1 MLMTDDREDHTMDQD
16 HKQPGRMDNDEFAAY
31 LDDHLLGAK
40 TGIKLF
46 GSARES
52 WAGTE
57 FEADLQ
63 RLRNEVIAE
72 RREVKELMGQFGY
85 RRSTFKKVA
94 AAGGAVVGKINPLNP
109 LRIGGG
115 AGAQLELETLQS
127 ALRGKECLW
136 RTLIVLAEAE
146 PRLDAQRFQQL
157 LDQTHRQLDTMARIM
172 EQTAK
177 DRFLAKPEAT

>member
-1 MLMTDDREDHTMDQD
+1 MLMTDDREDHTMDDD
-16 HKQPGRMDNDEFAAY
+16 HKQPGRLDNDAFGAY
-31 LDDHLLGAK
+31 LDDHLLGAQ
-40 TGIKLF
+40 TGIRLF

-72 RREVKELMGQFGY
+72 RREVKELMGQLGY

-94 AAGGAVVGKINPLNP
+94 AAGGAVMGKINPLNP
-109 LRIGGG
+109 LRNGGG

-146 PRLDAQRFQQL
+146 PRLDAQRFRQL

-172 EQTAK
+172 ERTAK
-177 DRFLAKPEAT
+177 DRFLTRPDAT